1 MAKIDLDGLRTLL
14 AERSVKPT
22 DWWSL
27 GNGETGALLADVR
40 ELASDANP
48 GTRRQTWDALDQV
61 VDDGNRD
68 DFFALLV
75 CGLDTERFRRLL
87 TDTDPAVRRRTRWM
101 DARGYAN
108 EPFVRLTLELLGDE
122 RFDYA
127 WPDCVEVLRR
137 PAQVDILVGALA
149 DAPDDGL
156 AERLW
161 VTLGLPAET
170 RVPEF
175 LPEQSSATDVD
186 CLWDCDP
193 VDDPVPAHRCRHLP
207 IALALLGSSLEDVR
221 EDAASAL
228 CVFGPGVTDAL
239 RSVPRSARR
248 EALTLLAELGW
259 QYLPPDDVTVLK
271 RLIRV
276 KQRTELPEPLDFGRL
291 AGSWYALPTTDQ
303 AAVLAAFDLRDP
315 VPATLRMG
323 FAPWQPQGAWQQ
335 LPWYCGYAI
344 SDTYEQVFVT
354 PALDGWTLVFADG
367 TVLAPD
373 GTVPRE
379 EVRFAAAHRRCAEL
393 SRRFGTAHWY
403 LHAGGGGCW
412 DQSGWCVAE
421 HGAVVRYCYHG
432 HDVEGGTQTGPGDDL
447 RAWLDEHDPGTGT
460 PPVRPEPEPGESAA
474 EKFEAW
480 LDDLFADHEADE
492 EPLPMHDEET
502 GEPSEFGALD
512 VAWRLSVSPEAL
524 GPHTTVQGTGVL
536 AVPAG
541 RPNTRRY
548 GALPI

>member
-1 MAKIDLDGLRTLL
+1 MTARQGASDLVTDPQDHFDFHLWVKNLAGDDRRTW
-14 AERSVKPT
+14 A
-22 DWWSL
+22 
-27 GNGETGALLADVR
+27 ALLVAHLASPLEWVRQHAVR
-40 ELASDANP
+40 ELAAEIGP
-48 GTRRQTWDALDQV
+48 EIAGTLRAVRAHRMPARRAALQALAEIDWAVLGPDDQ
-61 VDDGNRD
+61 
-68 DFFALLV
+68 ALL
-75 CGLDTERFRRLL
+75 
-87 TDTDPAVRRRTRWM
+87 
-101 DARGYAN
+101 
-108 EPFVRLTLELLGDE
+108 
-122 RFDYA
+122 
-127 WPDCVEVLRR
+127 
-137 PAQVDILVGALA
+137 Q
-149 DAPDDGL
+149 
-156 AERLW
+156 
-161 VTLGLPAET
+161 
-170 RVPEF
+170 
-175 LPEQSSATDVD
+175 
-186 CLWDCDP
+186 
-193 VDDPVPAHRCRHLP
+193 
-207 IALALLGSSLEDVR
+207 
-221 EDAASAL
+221 
-228 CVFGPGVTDAL
+228 
-239 RSVPRSARR
+239 
-248 EALTLLAELGW
+248 
-259 QYLPPDDVTVLK
+259 

-276 KQRTELPEPLDFGRL
+276 KQRTEVPAPVIPQGE
-291 AGSWYALPTTDQ
+291 WYALPTTDQ
-303 AAVLAAFDLRDP
+303 AAVLTAFDLRDP

-432 HDVEGGTQTGPGDDL
+432 HDVEGGTQTGPDDDL